1 MRDTITFYLNGKR
14 QTVSGDA
21 ATQTLSRYLRYDVR
35 QTGTKIVCE
44 EGDCGACTVLIGRRE
59 NGALRFSVSDDGTG
73 FADGSAHRGM
83 GLTSMRERIEA
94 LGGELEIASSVGTG
108 TRVRGAVPV

>member
-1 MRDTITFYLNGKR
+1 VLEAIQNTIKH
-14 QTVSGDA
+14 SGSGSA
-21 ATQTLSRYLRYDVR
+21 RVVF
-35 QTGTKIVCE
+35 G
-44 EGDCGACTVLIGRRE
+44 RE

-73 FADGSAHRGM
+73 FADGSARRGM